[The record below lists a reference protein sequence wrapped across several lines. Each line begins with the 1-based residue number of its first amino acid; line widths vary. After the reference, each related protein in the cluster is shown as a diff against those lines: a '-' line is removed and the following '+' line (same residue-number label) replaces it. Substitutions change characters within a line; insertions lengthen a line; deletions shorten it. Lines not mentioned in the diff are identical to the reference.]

1 MIIVAISHRNRQ
13 QRRAMA
19 RALEKQVARATG
31 AQVRAHFMALSNY
44 LRDADPAA
52 LEALGL
58 ADHSDHALLGYV
70 TDQAHGGE
78 KVDFVGYRNVTA
90 QFERAQTEMLA
101 QIARARGTDP
111 IEHYV
116 ISWGDDEHPTP
127 EQVDE
132 AVALLM
138 RVLNLEEHQAI
149 YAAHRNTAHYHVH
162 VAVNRVHPE
171 TGTVVAA
178 GDGWQLNAT
187 GQAAALIEHRQGW
200 STEDGAQYRVDA
212 DGVRHID
219 SDRLVRLADGSA
231 TGVHPADRRTLD
243 KPVDKRLS
251 RGARGYEARTGRMS
265 FERIAMTIAAPI
277 IARAR
282 SWDELHEELGKEG
295 LGYAGYGT
303 NGARITMGERAISAS
318 IAARGAALTQL
329 QRADR
334 LGAFRPGKPEQIV
347 AHPPR
352 YLPGQERRPAY
363 EAARAAHAGA
373 VTAAREQL
381 GAQRAQA
388 RATIIAWRRSFA
400 AEINAS
406 DWRGRLDQLNAARKL
421 FGMHFAGIERE
432 LMAATAPAL
441 AALDAAARFPS
452 YDAWCA
458 GASAPSVPQA
468 LGLAVPMVVAS
479 SGDHAATGVPVAGYE
494 WQRRDGVCTYHR
506 FGQPRPAFTD
516 HGPTLAIHTL
526 QRADVVAA
534 LKLAQQKWGEVELM
548 AGSDAFL
555 RMAVEVAEAEKIT
568 LTGTL
573 ATRIRQEIAQDAAR
587 STPPAHPVPAPTTQT
602 APTSVSAVSVPA
614 ATTMSQPLSPAL
626 PPLDEMRGEHPAVD
640 AWLDAWRHD
649 PKAMAKLRPLA
660 ANAFA
665 DPKARNLLDQWAAEG
680 LPIAMRLRQH
690 AADHARMLAAQ
701 AQTPGRGL
709 EVR

>member
-13 QRRAMA
+13 QRGAMA

-31 AQVRAHFMALSNY
+31 AQVRVHFIALVNY

-52 LEALGL
+52 LEVLGL
-58 ADHSDHALLGYV
+58 ADHADHALLGYV

-78 KVDFVGYRNVTA
+78 KVDLIGYRNVTR

-101 QIARARGTDP
+101 QIGRARGTDP

-116 ISWGDDEHPTP
+116 ISWGENEHPTP
-127 EQVDE
+127 EQVHE
-132 AVALLM
+132 AVVLLV

-149 YAAHRNTAHYHVH
+149 YAAHRNTQHYHVH

-178 GDGWQLNAT
+178 GDGWQLNAA

-200 STEDGAQYRVDA
+200 AAEKGAQYRVDA

-219 SDRLVRLADGSA
+219 SGRLVRLADGSA
-231 TGVHPADRRTLD
+231 TGVHPPDRRTLD

-277 IARAR
+277 IARVR
-282 SWDELHEELGKEG
+282 SWEELHQEMGKEG
-295 LGYAGYGT
+295 LGYARYGT

-318 IAARGAALTQL
+318 IAARGGALTQL
-329 QRADR
+329 VQADR
-334 LGAFRPGKPEQIV
+334 LGAFRPGRPEQIITRM
-347 AHPPR
+347 PR
-352 YLPGQERRPAY
+352 YLPRQERRPGY
-363 EAARAAHAGA
+363 EAARAAHVGA
-373 VTAAREQL
+373 VAAAREQL

-388 RATIIAWRRSFA
+388 RVMIIAWRQSFA
-400 AEINAS
+400 AQINAS
-406 DWRGRLDQLNAARKL
+406 DWRGRRDQLNAARQL
-421 FGMHFAGIERE
+421 FGMHFAAIERE
-432 LMAATAPAL
+432 LVATTEPAV

-479 SGDHAATGVPVAGYE
+479 SGDHAAAGVPVAGYA
-494 WQRRDGVCTYHR
+494 WHRDDGACIYRSVD
-506 FGQPRPAFTD
+506 QPGPAFTD
-516 HGPTLAIHTL
+516 RGPTLAIHTL
-526 QRADVVAA
+526 RRADVVAA
-534 LKLAQQKWGEVELM
+534 LKLAQRKWGTIELI

-555 RMAVEVAEAEKIT
+555 RMAVEVADEEKIT
-568 LTGTL
+568 LTGKL
-573 ATRIRQEIAQDAAR
+573 APRIRQEIALDAAG
-587 STPPAHPVPAPTTQT
+587 STPPAQPVPTPTIE
-602 APTSVSAVSVPA
+602 AGPASVSAVSLPE
-614 ATTMSQPLSPAL
+614 ATVSQSPSPA
-626 PPLDEMRGEHPAVD
+626 PTPLDEMRGENPAVD
-640 AWLDAWRHD
+640 AWLDEWRRD

-660 ANAFA
+660 AKAFA
-665 DPKARNLLDQWAAEG
+665 DPKARNLLNQWVAEG
-680 LPIAMRLRQH
+680 LPAAMRLRQH
-690 AADHARMLAAQ
+690 AGDHARMLAAQ
-701 AQTPGRGL
+701 AQAPGRGL
-709 EVR
+709 EMR

>member
-19 RALEKQVARATG
+19 RALEKQVSRATG
-31 AQVRAHFMALSNY
+31 AEVRAHFIALVNY

-52 LEALGL
+52 LELLGL
-58 ADHSDHALLGYV
+58 ADHAEHALLGYV

-78 KVDFVGYRNVTA
+78 KVDLIGYRNVTP
-90 QFERAQTEMLA
+90 QFDRAQAEMLA

-116 ISWGDDEHPTP
+116 ISWAENEHPTP
-127 EQVDE
+127 EQVEE
-132 AVALLM
+132 ALTLLM

-149 YAAHRNTAHYHVH
+149 YAAHRNTRHYHVH

-178 GDGWQLNAT
+178 GDGWQLNAA

-200 STEDGAQYRVDA
+200 SAEAGAQYQVDA

-219 SDRLVRLADGSA
+219 SGRLVRHVDGRA
-231 TGVHPADRRTLD
+231 TAVHPPDRRTLD

-282 SWDELHEELGKEG
+282 SWDELHEGLGKEG
-295 LGYAGYGT
+295 LGYARYGT
-303 NGARITMGERAISAS
+303 NGARITMGEREISAS
-318 IAARGAALTQL
+318 IAARDAALTQL
-329 QRADR
+329 AQADR
-334 LGAFRPGKPEQIV
+334 LGAFRAGTPEQIV
-347 AHPPR
+347 RRKPR
-352 YLPGQERRPAY
+352 YLPGQERRPGY

-388 RATIIAWRRSFA
+388 RAAIIAWQRSFA
-400 AEINAS
+400 AQINAS
-406 DWRGRLDQLNAARKL
+406 DWRGRRDQLNAARQL

-432 LMAATAPAL
+432 LMAATAPAV
-441 AALDAAARFPS
+441 AALNAAARFPS
-452 YDAWCA
+452 YDEWCA
-458 GASAPSVPQA
+458 GASVPSVPQA

-479 SGDHAATGVPVAGYE
+479 SGDHAAAGVPVAGYA
-494 WQRRDGVCTYHR
+494 WHRDDGACIYRRVD
-506 FGQPRPAFTD
+506 QPGPAFTD

-526 QRADVVAA
+526 QRADVMAA
-534 LKLAQQKWGEVELM
+534 LKLAQQKWGTVELI

-555 RMAVEVAEAEKIT
+555 RTAVEVAEAEKIT
-568 LTGTL
+568 LTGKL
-573 ATRIRQEIAQDAAR
+573 AARTRHEIARDAAR
-587 STPPAHPVPAPTTQT
+587 STLPAPQVPAPTIEV
-602 APTSVSAVSVPA
+602 APTSSSAVSLPS
-614 ATTMSQPLSPAL
+614 ATTMFHSPSPAS
-626 PPLDEMRGEHPAVD
+626 PSRDEMRGEHPAVD
-640 AWLDAWRHD
+640 AWLDEWRRD
-649 PKAMAKLRPLA
+649 PKAVAKLRPLA
-660 ANAFA
+660 AKAVA
-665 DPKARNLLDQWAAEG
+665 DPKARNLLDQWVAEG
-680 LPIAMRLRQH
+680 LPAAMRLRQH
-690 AADHARMLAAQ
+690 AGDHARMLAAQ
-701 AQTPGRGL
+701 AQAPGRGL
-709 EVR
+709 ELR

>member
-13 QRRAMA
+13 QGRGMA
-19 RALEKQVARATG
+19 RALGQKVARATG
-31 AQVRAHFMALSNY
+31 AQVRAHFIALSGY

-52 LEALGL
+52 PEVLGL
-58 ADHSDHALLGYV
+58 SDHADHALLGYV
-70 TDQAHGGE
+70 TDQAHAGE
-78 KVDFVGYRNVTA
+78 KVDLIGYRNLPA
-90 QFERAQTEMLA
+90 NFERAQTEMLS

-116 ISWGDDEHPTP
+116 ISWGNDEHPTP
-127 EQVDE
+127 KQVDE

-171 TGTVVAA
+171 DGAVVAA
-178 GDGWQLNAT
+178 QDGWQLNAA
-187 GQAAALIEHRQGW
+187 GQAAALIEHRQSW
-200 STEDGAQYRVDA
+200 AAESGAQYRVDA

-219 SDRLVRLADGSA
+219 SGRLVRLADGAA
-231 TGVHPADRRTLD
+231 TKVHPPDRRTLD

-251 RGARGYEARTGRMS
+251 RGACAYEARTGRQS

-277 IARAR
+277 ITRAR
-282 SWDELHEELGKEG
+282 SWEELHEGLGKEG

-329 QRADR
+329 EPADR
-334 LGAFRPGKPEQIV
+334 LGPFRAGKAEQIV
-347 AHPPR
+347 AHAPR
-352 YLPGQERRPAY
+352 YLPGQERRPGY
-363 EAARAAHAGA
+363 DEARAAHVAA

-400 AEINAS
+400 AEINAGN
-406 DWRGRLDQLNAARKL
+406 WRGRRDQLNAARKL
-421 FGMHFAGIERE
+421 FGMHFADIERE

-441 AALDAAARFPS
+441 ATLDATARFPS

-479 SGDHAATGVPVAGYE
+479 SGDHAAAGTPVAGYE
-494 WQRRDGVCTYHR
+494 WRRRDGACMYRRV
-506 FGQPRPAFTD
+506 GEPRPAFTD
-516 HGPTLAIHTL
+516 RGPTLAIHTL

-534 LKLAQQKWGEVELM
+534 LKLAQQKWGTVELI

-568 LTGTL
+568 LTGKL
-573 ATRIRQEIAQDAAR
+573 AARIRQELAQDAAR
-587 STPPAHPVPAPTTQT
+587 PTPRAPLVPAPTTET
-602 APTSVSAVSVPA
+602 APTSTSAVSLPA
-614 ATTMSQPLSPAL
+614 ATTMSQPPSPVL
-626 PPLDEMRGEHPAVD
+626 PPLEEMRGEHPAVD
-640 AWLDAWRHD
+640 AWLDAWRRD

-660 ANAFA
+660 AKAFA

-680 LPIAMRLRQH
+680 LPAAMRLPQH
-690 AADHARMLAAQ
+690 AADYARMLAAQ
-701 AQTPGRGL
+701 AQAPGRGL
-709 EVR
+709 ELR